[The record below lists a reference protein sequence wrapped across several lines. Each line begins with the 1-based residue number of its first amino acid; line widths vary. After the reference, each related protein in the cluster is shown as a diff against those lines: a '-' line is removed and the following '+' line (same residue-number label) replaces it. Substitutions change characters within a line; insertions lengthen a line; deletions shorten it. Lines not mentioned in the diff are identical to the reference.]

1 MFKKL
6 KSLFTSKEVKETIS
20 EKDQATARGEPY
32 VKVMSVQLNDD
43 EPGNGYFELDWNQLF
58 VQKLIESG
66 YTGNSQE
73 EIVDQWFTELCRNIS
88 GQEF

>member
-6 KSLFTSKEVKETIS
+6 KSLFGRQNEQQTIS

-32 VKVMSVQLNDD
+32 VKVVEVTLSPD
-43 EPGNGYFELDWNQLF
+43 EPGNGYFELDWNELF
-58 VQKLIESG
+58 VKKLIQSG

-73 EIVDQWFTELCRNIS
+73 EIVDQWFTELCRNIA

>member
-6 KSLFTSKEVKETIS
+6 KSLFKSKEEVKSIS

-32 VKVMSVQLNDD
+32 VRVINVDLEKDN
-43 EPGNGYFELDWNQLF
+43 PGNGYFELDWNELF
-58 VQKLIESG
+58 VRKLIESG
-66 YTGNSQE
+66 YTGDSQE

-88 GQEF
+88 AQEL

>member
-6 KSLFTSKEVKETIS
+6 KSLFKSKEEVQSIS

-32 VKVMSVQLNDD
+32 VRVVNVTIDKN
-43 EPGNGYFELDWNQLF
+43 EPGNGYFELDWNELF
-58 VQKLIESG
+58 VRQLVQAG
-66 YTGNSQE
+66 YIGESQE

-88 GQEF
+88 AQEM

>member
-6 KSLFTSKEVKETIS
+6 ANLFKKKEEKIS

-32 VKVMSVQLNDD
+32 VRVLSVDFEKDN
-43 EPGNGYFELDWNQLF
+43 PGNGYFELDWNELF
-58 VQKLIESG
+58 VRKLIESG
-66 YTGNSQE
+66 YTGESQE

-88 GQEF
+88 AQEF

>member
-6 KSLFTSKEVKETIS
+6 KSLFSKKEIEQKIS

-32 VKVMSVQLNDD
+32 VRVLNVDF
-43 EPGNGYFELDWNQLF
+43 EEENPGNGYFELDWNQLF

-88 GQEF
+88 AQEL

>member
-6 KSLFTSKEVKETIS
+6 KSLFTSKKTEQNIS

-32 VKVMSVQLNDD
+32 VRVVSVDFEKDN
-43 EPGNGYFELDWNQLF
+43 PGNGYFELDWNQHF
-58 VQKLIESG
+58 VQSLIESG

-88 GQEF
+88 AQDF